1 VPFNRH
7 QLEPELA
14 LFGIEGCEIGFPER
28 VDLAERVRVTNR
40 SAGA

>member
-28 VDLAERVRVTNR
+28 VDLAERYASPT
-40 SAGA
+40 GPPP